1 VIDQLALAAAL
12 AWATGAVVTGLVSR
26 WGPVDPPTD
35 RGAHKAPTPTSGG
48 LGIIAGTFVGLVPL
62 VSLLPKDQ
70 LAPLLALLVMALVM
84 GVVGLI
90 DDILDLNA
98 RLKLGIHIVLAMAFA
113 ALVGKIGVLPL
124 AAGLDLRLLPIF
136 GFLGTALWIVVLV
149 NSLNF
154 MDGANGLA
162 PGAAIILL
170 AAIGLLAGQQGQS
183 ALAAVAIIA
192 AAASLG
198 FLPWNLPGGRV
209 FQGDAGAL
217 FSGFLIA
224 GLAVLMADPKT
235 GGHLSPYPVVFAS
248 LPLLTDVFLTLLSRA
263 RRKQGLLRAH
273 RDHLFQRWLL
283 FDPKRTHAGLSV
295 RFWILTAA
303 FAGLGVIA
311 ETAQKGSQAGLLA
324 LSILICVLLWRR
336 WDRPLK
342 A

>member
-1 VIDQLALAAAL
+1 MAGTCAGLALL
-12 AWATGAVVTGLVSR
+12 AS
-26 WGPVDPPTD
+26 
-35 RGAHKAPTPTSGG
+35 H
-48 LGIIAGTFVGLVPL
+48 
-62 VSLLPKDQ
+62 LPKDH
-70 LAPLLALLVMALVM
+70 LAPLVALMVMALAM
-84 GVVGLI
+84 GVLGLI
-90 DDILDLNA
+90 DDIFDLNA
-98 RLKLGIHIVLAMAFA
+98 RLKLGIHIALAIAFA
-113 ALVGKIGVLPL
+113 AFVAKIGVLPL
-124 AAGLDLRLLPIF
+124 AAGRDLPLLPIF
-136 GFLGTALWIVVLV
+136 AILGTALWIVVLV
-149 NSLNF
+149 NGLNF
-154 MDGANGLA
+154 IDGANGLA
-162 PGAAIILL
+162 PGAAIIIL
-170 AAIGLLAGQQGQS
+170 AAIGLLAGHQGQS

-224 GLAVLMADPKT
+224 GLAVLMADPKA

-263 RRKQGLLRAH
+263 RRGQGLLTAH

-283 FDPKRTHAGLSV
+283 ADPRRTHAGLSV

-303 FAGLGVIA
+303 FAGLGIIA
-311 ETAQKGSQAGLLA
+311 ETTQQGSQAGLLA

-336 WDRPLK
+336 LDRSLQ